1 MHSCFTTTGNLSSL
15 ASLTQLT
22 SVNFAYCQLIEGNI
36 NRSHES
42 TQNNGLGHYES
53 LMPQGNDLNAPGS
66 FLWLTI
72 ILPPT
77 GTGEITPELV
87 TWLSSIKNKNLNG
100 CGKFTLVG
108 DMPTDTVKVDLS
120 NMDSLEGSLDYFA
133 NCKAITSFNVHGCK
147 KLTGNCS
154 YCLELEPRVGPDQ

>member
-1 MHSCFTTTGNLSSL
+1 MVWIIIVLL
-15 ASLTQLT
+15 
-22 SVNFAYCQLIEGNI
+22 
-36 NRSHES
+36 
-42 TQNNGLGHYES
+42 
-53 LMPQGNDLNAPGS
+53 PQGNDLNAPGS

-72 ILPPT
+72 ILPST

-87 TWLSSIKNKNLNG
+87 TWLSSIEEKNLNG

-133 NCKAITSFNVHGCK
+133 NCKAITSFNVKNCWRLSGI
-147 KLTGNCS
+147 NCS

>member
-1 MHSCFTTTGNLSSL
+1 MVVALGCPVPVDVTG
-15 ASLTQLT
+15 
-22 SVNFAYCQLIEGNI
+22 
-36 NRSHES
+36 
-42 TQNNGLGHYES
+42 GL
-53 LMPQGNDLNAPGS
+53 PQGNDLNAPGS

-108 DMPTDTVKVDLS
+108 DMPTDTVKVDLDG
-120 NMDSLEGSLDYFA
+120 MGSLEGSLDYFA
-133 NCKAITSFNVHGCK
+133 NCKAITSFNVQNCGR
-147 KLTGNCS
+147 LTGNCS

>member
-1 MHSCFTTTGNLSSL
+1 MVVALGCPVPVDVTG
-15 ASLTQLT
+15 
-22 SVNFAYCQLIEGNI
+22 
-36 NRSHES
+36 
-42 TQNNGLGHYES
+42 GL
-53 LMPQGNDLNAPGS
+53 PQGNDLNAPGS

-87 TWLSSIKNKNLNG
+87 TWLSSIEDRDLDNKDLTG

>member
-1 MHSCFTTTGNLSSL
+1 MVVALGCPVPVDVTG
-15 ASLTQLT
+15 
-22 SVNFAYCQLIEGNI
+22 
-36 NRSHES
+36 
-42 TQNNGLGHYES
+42 GL
-53 LMPQGNDLNAPGS
+53 PQGNDLNAPGS

-133 NCKAITSFNVHGCK
+133 NCKAITSFNVHGCN

>member
-1 MHSCFTTTGNLSSL
+1 MVV
-15 ASLTQLT
+15 A
-22 SVNFAYCQLIEGNI
+22 
-36 NRSHES
+36 
-42 TQNNGLGHYES
+42 LGC
-53 LMPQGNDLNAPGS
+53 PVPVDVTGNDLNAPGS

-133 NCKAITSFNVHGCK
+133 NCKAITSFNVNGK
-147 KLTGNCS
+147 ELTGNCYHNRTTQKLKLKS
-154 YCLELEPRVGPDQ
+154 ARS

>member
-1 MHSCFTTTGNLSSL
+1 M
-15 ASLTQLT
+15 
-22 SVNFAYCQLIEGNI
+22 
-36 NRSHES
+36 
-42 TQNNGLGHYES
+42 
-53 LMPQGNDLNAPGS
+53 NAPGS

-87 TWLSSIKNKNLNG
+87 TWLSSIKNKDLNG

-133 NCKAITSFNVHGCK
+133 NCKAITSFNVNGCK
-147 KLTGNCS
+147 KLTGNS
-154 YCLELEPRVGPDQ
+154 LLILIRIRTARRARPVGVRPQGNN

>member
-1 MHSCFTTTGNLSSL
+1 MSGDYWTSMKFTGKSSKRPG
-15 ASLTQLT
+15 QR
-22 SVNFAYCQLIEGNI
+22 IM
-36 NRSHES
+36 
-42 TQNNGLGHYES
+42 LGMVGIS
-53 LMPQGNDLNAPGS
+53 RLLPQGNVLNAPGS

-120 NMDSLEGSLDYFA
+120 HMNSLEGSLDYFA
-133 NCKAITSFNVHGCK
+133 NCKAITSFSVHGCE
-147 KLTGNCS
+147 KLTGNRS

>member
-1 MHSCFTTTGNLSSL
+1 MLLEVSS
-15 ASLTQLT
+15 
-22 SVNFAYCQLIEGNI
+22 
-36 NRSHES
+36 
-42 TQNNGLGHYES
+42 
-53 LMPQGNDLNAPGS
+53 
-66 FLWLTI
+66 LWLTI

-87 TWLSSIKNKNLNG
+87 TRLSSIKNKNLEG

-147 KLTGNCS
+147 NLTGNCS
-154 YCLELEPRVGPDQ
+154 YVLLRIRTARRARSVGVRPQGNN

>member
-1 MHSCFTTTGNLSSL
+1 MLILLRIRT
-15 ASLTQLT
+15 ARRAR
-22 SVNFAYCQLIEGNI
+22 SVGV
-36 NRSHES
+36 R
-42 TQNNGLGHYES
+42 
-53 LMPQGNDLNAPGS
+53 PQGNDLNAPGS

-87 TWLSSIKNKNLNG
+87 TWLSSIKNKNLDG

-133 NCKAITSFNVHGCK
+133 NCKAITSFNIYRCN

-154 YCLELEPRVGPDQ
+154 YC

>member
-1 MHSCFTTTGNLSSL
+1 ML
-15 ASLTQLT
+15 
-22 SVNFAYCQLIEGNI
+22 
-36 NRSHES
+36 
-42 TQNNGLGHYES
+42 
-53 LMPQGNDLNAPGS
+53 PQGNDLNAPGS

-77 GTGEITPELV
+77 GTGEITPEV
-87 TWLSSIKNKNLNG
+87 VIWLSNIENKDLNG

-133 NCKAITSFNVHGCK
+133 NCKAITSFNAHGCK

>member
-1 MHSCFTTTGNLSSL
+1 MLS
-15 ASLTQLT
+15 
-22 SVNFAYCQLIEGNI
+22 
-36 NRSHES
+36 
-42 TQNNGLGHYES
+42 
-53 LMPQGNDLNAPGS
+53 QGNKVGGNGHISSAVWQPLERS
-66 FLWLTI
+66 QKSLLWLTI

-133 NCKAITSFNVHGCK
+133 NCKAITSFNVENCCE
-147 KLTGNCS
+147 LTGN
-154 YCLELEPRVGPDQ
+154 

>member
-1 MHSCFTTTGNLSSL
+1 MVVALGCPVSVVVTG
-15 ASLTQLT
+15 
-22 SVNFAYCQLIEGNI
+22 
-36 NRSHES
+36 
-42 TQNNGLGHYES
+42 GL
-53 LMPQGNDLNAPGS
+53 PQGNDLNAPGS

-87 TWLSSIKNKNLNG
+87 TWLSSIKNKDLNG

-120 NMDSLEGSLDYFA
+120 DMNSLEGSLDYFA

>member
-1 MHSCFTTTGNLSSL
+1 
-15 ASLTQLT
+15 
-22 SVNFAYCQLIEGNI
+22 
-36 NRSHES
+36 
-42 TQNNGLGHYES
+42 
-53 LMPQGNDLNAPGS
+53 MPQGNDWNAPGS

-87 TWLSSIKNKNLNG
+87 TWLSSIENKNLNG

-133 NCKAITSFNVHGCK
+133 NCKAITSFNVRGC
-147 KLTGNCS
+147 TRIEGNFNRS
-154 YCLELEPRVGPDQ
+154 HESIQYNGLGHYESLLPQGNN

>member
-1 MHSCFTTTGNLSSL
+1 M
-15 ASLTQLT
+15 
-22 SVNFAYCQLIEGNI
+22 
-36 NRSHES
+36 
-42 TQNNGLGHYES
+42 
-53 LMPQGNDLNAPGS
+53 MPQGKDLNAPGS

-108 DMPTDTVKVDLS
+108 DMPTDTVKVDLT

-133 NCKAITSFNVHGCK
+133 NCKAITSFNVSGCTR
-147 KLTGNCS
+147 LTGNCFHTA
-154 YCLELEPRVGPDQ
+154 